1 MPSVNTRLILVLC
14 SSLTIAGCA
23 TTSVEDSRNQAREAV
38 KTELPAIPDD
48 WQSEAGNVEV
58 ISDWIASFNDTELVD
73 LVAEA
78 EANNK
83 NLAVSAAGVVT
94 ARLLAQQA
102 GAALLPNVGLST
114 SAIQSGAADS
124 LRSDSTSLSA
134 NLQISWEA
142 DLWGRLSS
150 GANAAQL
157 SAEAAEADYRFAQQ
171 SVAASTA
178 KAYFAAIEATLQS
191 ATAEEDVSALTETLR
206 LVNLR
211 HDDGMASAA
220 EQSIA
225 RSDLAAARE
234 RLIAIEGSSRDATR
248 ALEVLIGRYPGSV
261 LETRTTLPALP
272 STPPAGLP
280 STLLQRRP
288 DIVAAER
295 RIAASFS
302 KVDQTVA
309 ARLPAISLNQ
319 SIGGASSSLSDL
331 LNPANIAWQ
340 LGANL
345 IAPIFDGG
353 TRKAN
358 VEIANVEQQQA
369 LDAYVGAALVAFNE
383 VETALDQGDLLAK
396 RAQALKEVVTEA
408 ETALR
413 LNNLR
418 YKEGE
423 LSLLDLLS
431 TQRRVNSA
439 RTNLISI
446 QRLQLEQ
453 RVNLHLALGGDW

>member
-1 MPSVNTRLILVLC
+1 M
-14 SSLTIAGCA
+14 
-23 TTSVEDSRNQAREAV
+23 
-38 KTELPAIPDD
+38 PAIADNWGGVTTGDD
-48 WQSEAGNVEV
+48 VLNN
-58 ISDWIASFNDTELVD
+58 WIERFNDSELVS
-73 LVAEA
+73 LVTEA
-78 EANNK
+78 QANNK
-83 NLAVSAAGVVT
+83 NLAVSAADVIS

-102 GAALLPNVGLST
+102 GAALLPSVGLST
-114 SAIQSGAADS
+114 SASQSGAADS
-124 LRSDSTSLSA
+124 SSPDTTSLSA

-150 GANAAQL
+150 GASAALL
-157 SAEAAEADYRFAQQ
+157 SAEAAEADFRFAQQ
-171 SVAASTA
+171 SVAASVA
-178 KAYFAAIEATLQS
+178 KAYFAVIEAKLQFT
-191 ATAEEDVSALTETLR
+191 TAKEEVDALEETLR
-206 LVNLR
+206 LVNLL
-211 HDDGMASAA
+211 HADGMASAA

-225 RSDLAAARE
+225 RSDLAASRE
-234 RLIAIEGSSRDATR
+234 RLITVEGSSRDATR

-261 LETRTTLPALP
+261 LETRISLPVLP
-272 STPPAGLP
+272 QTPPSGLP
-280 STLLQRRP
+280 SSLLQRRP

-295 RIAASFS
+295 RIAAAFS
-302 KVDQTVA
+302 KVDQAVA

-340 LGANL
+340 VGANL

-353 TRKAN
+353 VREAN
-358 VEIANVEQQQA
+358 VEITNAEQQRA

-383 VETALDQGDLLAK
+383 VETALDQSHLLAE
-396 RAQALKEVVTEA
+396 REQALKNVLTEA
-408 ETALR
+408 QTALR

-431 TQRRVNSA
+431 IQRRVNGA
-439 RTNLISI
+439 KANLVSI